1 MGTLGDFMKSSAKDV
16 DLITNEI
23 GIFKNLI
30 LERKHPLDL
39 VRELLSNAGARE
51 VGATRIEISYTTAR
65 EGHIFEVTDNG
76 CGMNYTG
83 KAEVPGR
90 LDRFLGLG
98 MSAIVGQK
106 SDEFSWKGLG
116 SKLAY
121 QSKRVE
127 IETRSDGH
135 PFYSVTINDPW
146 GSLDRNVLPK
156 PKITEFSE
164 SDENSLTRIK
174 VIGHPPHRQEMPF
187 SFDEICSFLLHR
199 TFAGFTQHRGDPI
212 PQISLSVLSRTEEL
226 EFGFPEFK
234 GIEWPDGFFLD
245 TSNRR
250 LLVNIVE
257 NGVGI
262 GPVRLKGFLVWD
274 GAKYGLGPNNLNT
287 GLILSSRGIPYFE
300 LDLKDY
306 GARSIPF
313 ANPGIEKTCLV
324 VECDG
329 IHTRMNISRSDLV
342 DSAETLNFK
351 KAVRKLFERLETS
364 PEYLDFRQIPKAQK
378 QVASAGHIA
387 EEKKVIEADDQN
399 WVVYQAPGAR
409 PIVLMREPKN
419 EAEVNGIIWKL
430 ETLHALPFKT
440 FQSLAYIG
448 AQKGPDLLAHFQE
461 DESSE
466 PGRASVIEIENN
478 FYSYKSHGHKPSQY
492 PKVICWDVPQSGRR
506 ARFGKTSK
514 KYKFTI
520 NMDEY
525 QVHIFVLKLMDGINV
540 LSRRELK
547 EMGIEV

>member
-1 MGTLGDFMKSSAKDV
+1 MATLGDFMKSSAKHIDI
-16 DLITNEI
+16 ITNEI
-23 GIFKNLI
+23 AVFKNLI

-39 VRELLSNAGARE
+39 VRELLSNSGARE
-51 VGATRIEISYTTAR
+51 VGATRIEISYTTGR
-65 EGHIFEVTDNG
+65 EGHIFEISDDG

-83 KAEVPGR
+83 NSDIPGR

-127 IETRSDGH
+127 IETRFENH
-135 PFYSVTINDPW
+135 PYYSVVINDPW
-146 GSLDRNVLPK
+146 GTLERNVLPK
-156 PKITEFSE
+156 PKITEFPE
-164 SDENSLTRIK
+164 ADEKPFTRIR
-174 VIGHPPHRQEMPF
+174 VIGHPPHRQETPF
-187 SFDEICSFLLHR
+187 SFDEIRSFLLHR
-199 TFAGFTQHRGDPI
+199 TFAGFTRHRDHR
-212 PQISLSVLSRTEEL
+212 PQISLSVLGRTEEI

-234 GIEWPDGFFLD
+234 GFEWPEGIFLD
-245 TSNRR
+245 KENKR

-274 GAKYGLGPNNLNT
+274 GSKYGLDPSNLNT

-306 GARSIPF
+306 GARSIPL

-329 IHTRMNISRSDLV
+329 IHNRMNISRSDLV
-342 DSAETLNFK
+342 DSAETLNFI
-351 KAVRKLFERLETS
+351 KAVKKLFEKLETS
-364 PEYLDFRQIPKAQK
+364 QEYLDFRQIPKTQK
-378 QVASAGHIA
+378 QVASADHIA
-387 EEKKVIEADDQN
+387 EEKKAIEAEDQN
-399 WVVYQAPGAR
+399 WVVYQPPGDK
-409 PIVLMREPKN
+409 PVVLMREPKN
-419 EAEVNGIIWKL
+419 EIEVNSLIWKL
-430 ETLHALPFKT
+430 ESLHALPFKQ

-448 AQKGPDLLAHFQE
+448 AQKGPDLLVHFQE
-461 DESSE
+461 DDSSE
-466 PGRASVIEIENN
+466 PIRSAVIEVENN
-478 FYSYKSHGHKPSQY
+478 FYSYKSHGHKPSQF
-492 PKVICWDVPQSGRR
+492 PKVICWDTPPSGRKV
-506 ARFGKTSK
+506 RFGKTSK

-525 QVHIFVLKLMDGINV
+525 QVHVFVLKMMDGINV
-540 LSRRELK
+540 LSRRELR
-547 EMGIEV
+547 EMGVEI